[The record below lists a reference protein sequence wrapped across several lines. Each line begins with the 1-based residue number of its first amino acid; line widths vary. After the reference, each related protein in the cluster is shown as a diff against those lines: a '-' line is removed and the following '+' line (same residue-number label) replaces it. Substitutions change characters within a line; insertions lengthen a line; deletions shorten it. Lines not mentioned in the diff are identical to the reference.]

1 MPKRSFS
8 RLAKIATGKHTGE
21 ESEFDQLE
29 HFVHLW
35 VLVWGSFVR
44 NRCLIRASALSY
56 TTLLALIPLLAVA
69 ISVTSSILK
78 KTGEEQIYKFVDSFV
93 AHVMPTTAADANP
106 LPIPGTDDLLPYSI
120 EDTNSLFIA
129 PGVPTPSPG
138 PEDQQVSETQQE
150 VDHQIHE
157 FIHNVRSGAL
167 GITGMVMLIF
177 VAISMLNRVEGTFN
191 DIWGITTQRPWH
203 LRLAYYWMAI
213 SLGPLLIAAAVGL
226 GNGAHFSA
234 TRHIMTAMPI
244 VWAVILYFLQLTI
257 LWLTFA
263 LAYFLIPNTKVRF
276 DAALA
281 GGFIGG
287 TLWHL
292 NNICGFLYVS
302 RIVTNSK
309 IYGSLGLIPVFMVG
323 LYFSWVILLFGAQ
336 VAYAYQNR
344 KSYLQ
349 DKLVENVNQ
358 RGREFIALRLMTY
371 IAQRFHEGKLPP
383 TIQDLSSAL
392 GIPTRLVQQVLQP
405 LLVAQLITENSGA
418 EHSYS
423 PSRPLDAINAHHIL
437 RAMRCGNGNETMATR
452 DEPARAEVLGEFAR
466 IETAERET
474 ASQISLLDLVGRAP
488 KQVEDAKP
496 AKETH

>member
-8 RLAKIATGKHTGE
+8 RLAKIVTGKHTGG

-93 AHVMPTTAADANP
+93 ADVMPSSASDANS
-106 LPIPGTDDLLPYSI
+106 LSLPGTDEMLPDTI
-120 EDTNSLFIA
+120 EDTNAMFLA
-129 PGVPTPSPG
+129 PGQANSLSG
-138 PEDQQVSETQQE
+138 PEDQQVVATQQQ
-150 VDHQIHE
+150 VDHEIHE

-177 VAISMLNRVEGTFN
+177 VAISMLNRIEGTFN
-191 DIWGITTQRPWH
+191 DIWGITTQRPLH

-226 GNGAHFSA
+226 GNGAHFTA
-234 TRHIMTAMPI
+234 TKHIMTAMPI
-244 VWAVILYFLQLTI
+244 AWAVILYFLQLAV

-263 LAYFLIPNTKVRF
+263 LMYLLIPNTKVRF

-281 GGFIGG
+281 GGFVGG

-302 RIVTNSK
+302 RIVMNSK

-371 IAQRFHEGKLPP
+371 IGKCFQSGNPP
-383 TIQDLSSAL
+383 ATIQGLSTAL
-392 GIPTRLVQQVLQP
+392 GIPTQLAQQVLQP
-405 LLVAQLITENSGA
+405 LLAAHLITENSGA

-423 PSRPLDAINAHHIL
+423 PARPLDAINAHHIL
-437 RAMRCGNGNETMATR
+437 RAMRSGGGDETTIR
-452 DEPARAEVLGEFAR
+452 DEPGRIEVLGEFAR
-466 IETAERET
+466 IEAAERET
-474 ASQISLLDLVGRAP
+474 ASQISLLSLIDRAQ
-488 KQVEDAKP
+488 KRIEN
-496 AKETH
+496 

>member
-1 MPKRSFS
+1 MPIRSFS
-8 RLAKIATGKHTGE
+8 RLAKILTGKHTGG
-21 ESEFDQLE
+21 ESEFNQLE
-29 HFVHLW
+29 HFAHLW

-78 KTGEEQIYKFVDSFV
+78 KTGEEQIYKVVDSLV
-93 AHVMPTTAADANP
+93 AHVIPSSTPDVNP
-106 LPIPGTDDLLPYSI
+106 LPNLGTDELLPGSI
-120 EDTNSLFIA
+120 EDTNTLMVASDQTNSFA
-129 PGVPTPSPG
+129 G
-138 PEDQQVSETQQE
+138 PEDQQVAATQQQ
-150 VDHQIHE
+150 VDHEIHE

-191 DIWGITTQRPWH
+191 DIWGITTPRPWH

-226 GNGAHFSA
+226 GNGAHFTTA
-234 TRHIMTAMPI
+234 NHIMTAMPI
-244 VWAVILYFLQLTI
+244 AWTFLLYFLQLAV

-263 LAYFLIPNTKVRF
+263 LMYLLIPNTKVRF

-281 GGFIGG
+281 GGFVGG

-292 NNICGFLYVS
+292 NNVFGFLYVS
-302 RIVTNSK
+302 RVVMNSK
-309 IYGSLGLIPVFMVG
+309 IYGSLGLIPMFMVG
-323 LYFSWVILLFGAQ
+323 LYFSWAILLFGAQ

-349 DKLVENVNQ
+349 DKLAETVNQ

-371 IAQRFHEGKLPP
+371 IGQNFQSGKPP
-383 TIQDLSSAL
+383 ATLQDLSMAL
-392 GIPTRLVQQVLQP
+392 GIPTRLAQQVLQP
-405 LLVAQLITENSGA
+405 LLTAHLVTEISGA
-418 EHSYS
+418 DNAYS
-423 PSRPLDAINAHHIL
+423 PARPLEDITAHHIL
-437 RAMRCGNGNETMATR
+437 RAIRAGNGEEMATR
-452 DEPARAEVLGEFAR
+452 DEPVRAEVLGEFAR
-466 IETAERET
+466 IEAAERET
-474 ASQISLLDLVGRAP
+474 ASRISLLQLVNRAQKQIEIHPP
-488 KQVEDAKP
+488 KTEN
-496 AKETH
+496 

>member
-8 RLAKIATGKHTGE
+8 RLAKILTGKHTGG
-21 ESEFDQLE
+21 ESEFNQLE

-93 AHVMPTTAADANP
+93 ADVIPSSEADTNP
-106 LPIPGTDDLLPYSI
+106 LPIPGTNELLPDSI
-120 EDTNSLFIA
+120 DDTNSMLIA
-129 PGVPTPSPG
+129 TGQANAPSG
-138 PEDQQVSETQQE
+138 AEDEQVTATVQQ

-177 VAISMLNRVEGTFN
+177 VAISMLNRIEGTFN
-191 DIWGITTQRPWH
+191 DIWGVTIERPWH
-203 LRLAYYWMAI
+203 VRLAYYWMAI
-213 SLGPLLIAAAVGL
+213 TLGPLLIAAAVGL
-226 GNGAHFSA
+226 GNGAHFA
-234 TRHIMTAMPI
+234 PTKHIMTAMPI
-244 VWAVILYFLQLTI
+244 AWAFIMYFLQLAV

-263 LAYFLIPNTKVRF
+263 LMYLLIPNTKVRF
-276 DAALA
+276 EAALA
-281 GGFIGG
+281 GGFVGG

-292 NNICGFLYVS
+292 NNVFGFLYVS
-302 RIVTNSK
+302 RVVMNSK

-323 LYFSWVILLFGAQ
+323 IYVSWVFLLFGAQ

-344 KSYLQ
+344 RSYLQ
-349 DKLVENVNQ
+349 DKLVETVNQ

-371 IAQRFHEGKLPP
+371 IGQNFRGGKPAA
-383 TIQDLSSAL
+383 TTQELSTAL
-392 GIPTRLVQQVLQP
+392 GIPSRLAQQVLQP
-405 LLVAQLITENSGA
+405 LLGAHLVTEISGA
-418 EHSYS
+418 DNAYV
-423 PSRPLDAINAHHIL
+423 PARPLEDITAHHIL
-437 RAMRCGNGNETMATR
+437 RAMRSGNGEETATR
-452 DEPARAEVLGEFAR
+452 DEPVRAEVLGEFAR
-466 IETAERET
+466 IETAEREA
-474 ASQISLLDLVGRAP
+474 ASKISLLNLVNRAQ
-488 KQVEDAKP
+488 KQIEN
-496 AKETH
+496 